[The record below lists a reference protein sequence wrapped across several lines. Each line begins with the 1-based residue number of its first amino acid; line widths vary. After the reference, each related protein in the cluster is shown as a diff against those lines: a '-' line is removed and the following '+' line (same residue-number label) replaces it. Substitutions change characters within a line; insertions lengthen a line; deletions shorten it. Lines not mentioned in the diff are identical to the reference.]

1 MFLRNQ
7 AITFLAQVI
16 VVTKNQHLLQI
27 VELTKKTKN
36 PNTLLCGPFIALFEA
51 NDCYANSSSMFN
63 SWKYFCA
70 CTTCYNYTII
80 FIRTTCI
87 MFVEEFV

>member
-27 VELTKKTKN
+27 VELTKKKLKIQ
-36 PNTLLCGPFIALFEA
+36 TLFRVGLLLHYLRLMIVMQILRLCLTRGNIFVHVLHAIIIPLFLLELHVL
-51 NDCYANSSSMFN
+51 CL
-63 SWKYFCA
+63 
-70 CTTCYNYTII
+70 
-80 FIRTTCI
+80 
-87 MFVEEFV
+87 